1 MFPFFTDKRVADMFP
16 FFTDKRITDKFL
28 FFTDKFPHAPE
39 VFPLSHPYPIKPS
52 FRKKHATV
60 SKKDAE
66 KFSVFFLVAGEGLE
80 PPASGL

>member
-1 MFPFFTDKRVADMFP
+1 MFPYFTDKRVTDIFP
-16 FFTDKRITDKFL
+16 IL
-28 FFTDKFPHAPE
+28 TDKFPHAPK